1 MGIPARHQ
9 SSWKCRWHHTDASLD
24 TQSSDCSW
32 KDWQQ
37 PELKRTRNSGDSGT
51 RLVGT
56 QMLLLLGKTLAAADG
71 VKHTP
76 TPTAF
81 DPAVPLL
88 AAFHF
93 QRKWEQT
100 CMYTRTHTHSQQ
112 LLFMVTQTWKQPV
125 FIKRSLEDTRGC
137 VSKTWCN
144 VGERSQ
150 TQKCPWHTMPLI
162 RRSDPTKLTY
172 GEQSGG
178 QLLGRGRD

>member
-1 MGIPARHQ
+1 MGILARHQ
-9 SSWKCRWHHTDASLD
+9 SSRKCRWHHTDASLD

-37 PELKRTRNSGDSGT
+37 PELKRTGNSGDSGT

-71 VKHTP
+71 VKHPP

-88 AAFHF
+88 AAFHL

-100 CMYTRTHTHSQQ
+100 CMYTRTHTHTHA
-112 LLFMVTQTWKQPV
+112 LTAALIYGNPN
-125 FIKRSLEDTRGC
+125 LEATC
-137 VSKTWCN
+137 VHQAK
-144 VGERSQ
+144 
-150 TQKCPWHTMPLI
+150 P
-162 RRSDPTKLTY
+162 
-172 GEQSGG
+172 GG
-178 QLLGRGRD
+178 HAWVCLKDVM